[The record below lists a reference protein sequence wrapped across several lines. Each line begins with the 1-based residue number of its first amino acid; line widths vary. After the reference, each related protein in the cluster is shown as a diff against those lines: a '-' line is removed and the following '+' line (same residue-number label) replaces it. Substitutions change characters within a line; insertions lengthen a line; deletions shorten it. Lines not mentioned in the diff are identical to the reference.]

1 MLTEYTTPGA
11 ALTVSDSATVY
22 SMLTDRI
29 AATGPDLP
37 LAEYKNAAG
46 AWTTMTAGDFNA
58 RVRAIAKGLI
68 QFGIAKGDTVT
79 IFSATRIEWGL
90 LDFALAAIGAVTVPI
105 YDTDSAAQAQRILN
119 DADVKL
125 AIADNQERFD
135 NLDSVLDACPSLE
148 RILMLDAKALEAL
161 EGLGVMISDEELDER
176 IATVHADDLA
186 TIVYTSGST
195 GTPKGVELTHRNFTS
210 ITRSAQQCMPKVI
223 EGEARLLLFLPLAH
237 CFARM
242 IQYFTIASDEG
253 VVGYLPN
260 TKTLPRD
267 MQVFQPTFLLGVP
280 RVFEKVYNAASRKA
294 GTGWKGR
301 MFAKAAQ
308 AAIEWSTM
316 QQAEERPT
324 AKQRAEHAMYE
335 TSVYRTIRSAFG
347 SKIKYLA
354 SGGAPIT
361 LDLLHFFN
369 GIGLTMI
376 QGYGLTETAAPFT
389 FTRVTDNKIG
399 TVGQPVPGSSV
410 RITPSG
416 ELEVRGQNVF
426 VGYHHLPEK
435 TAEALTEDGW
445 LRTGDLASIDDEGH
459 ITLTGRAKDI
469 IITAGG
475 KNVAPIPMEQEIAKC
490 PIVEHAVVVGDNRP
504 FVAAVVTLDP
514 EGLAQWLPTQK
525 LAADLSL
532 EEAAALPEVHAEI
545 QRYVDRAN
553 ADVSRAES
561 VRKFIVLPVQFTQ
574 DNKCLT
580 PSMKVVRPR
589 VNEVFAAEIDREV
602 YAGKR

>member
-1 MLTEYTTPGA
+1 MLTEFTTPGP
-11 ALTVSDSATVY
+11 ALTVDDDATIYSLLTTRLETSAEN
-22 SMLTDRI
+22 
-29 AATGPDLP
+29 AP
-37 LAEYKNAAG
+37 LAQNKEADG
-46 AWTTMTAGDFNA
+46 SWSTMTAVEFNDH
-58 RVRAIAKGLI
+58 VRAIAKGLI
-68 QFGIAKGDTVT
+68 QFGIGKGDAVS

-90 LDFALAAIGAVTVPI
+90 LDFALAAIGAVSVPI

-119 DADVKL
+119 DSAVKL

-135 NLDSVLDACPSLE
+135 RLDSVLDSCHALE
-148 RILMLDAKALEAL
+148 RILMLDAHAINAL

-176 IATVHADDLA
+176 IGSVHADDLA

-195 GTPKGVELTHRNFTS
+195 GAPKGAELTHRNFTS
-210 ITRSAQQCMPKVI
+210 ITRAAQNCLPGVI
-223 EGEARLLLFLPLAH
+223 TGEARLLLFLPLAH

-242 IQYFTIASDEG
+242 IQYFAIGSAEG

-301 MFAKAAQ
+301 MFAKAAE

-316 QQAEERPT
+316 QQAGERPS

-347 SKIKYLA
+347 PRIKYLA

-399 TVGQPVPGSSV
+399 TVGQPVPGASV
-410 RITPSG
+410 RIASSG

-435 TAEALTEDGW
+435 TAEVVTEDGW

-580 PSMKVVRPR
+580 PSMKVVRPK
-589 VNEVFAAEIDREV
+589 VNDVFAREIDKEIYGR
-602 YAGKR
+602 

>member
-1 MLTEYTTPGA
+1 MLTEFTTPGP
-11 ALTVSDSATVY
+11 ALTVDDDATIYSLLTTRLETSAEN
-22 SMLTDRI
+22 
-29 AATGPDLP
+29 AP
-37 LAEYKNAAG
+37 LAQNKEADG
-46 AWTTMTAGDFNA
+46 SWSTMTAVEFNDH
-58 RVRAIAKGLI
+58 VRAIAKGLI
-68 QFGIAKGDTVT
+68 QFGIGKGDAVS

-90 LDFALAAIGAVTVPI
+90 LDFALAAIGAVSVPI

-119 DADVKL
+119 DSAVKL

-135 NLDSVLDACPSLE
+135 RLDSVLDSCHALE
-148 RILMLDAKALEAL
+148 RILMLDAHAINAL

-176 IATVHADDLA
+176 IGSVHADDLA

-195 GTPKGVELTHRNFTS
+195 GAPKGAELTHRNFTS
-210 ITRSAQQCMPKVI
+210 ITRAAQNCLPGVI
-223 EGEARLLLFLPLAH
+223 TGEARLLLFLPLAH

-242 IQYFTIASDEG
+242 IQYFAIGSAEG

-301 MFAKAAQ
+301 MFAKAAE

-316 QQAEERPT
+316 QQAGERPS

-347 SKIKYLA
+347 PRIKYLA

-399 TVGQPVPGSSV
+399 TVGQPVPGASV
-410 RITPSG
+410 RIASSG

-435 TAEALTEDGW
+435 TAEVVTEDGW

-580 PSMKVVRPR
+580 PSMKVVRPK
-589 VNEVFAAEIDREV
+589 VNEVFAAEIDKEIYGR
-602 YAGKR
+602 